1 MYERV
6 DHAPRGREDGKDGT
20 LGQVYLGTGKK
31 LKPKGQQNIPVN
43 DSLVLELAGGGGF
56 GNPLHRDPVNVARDV
71 LNGFVSEK
79 SAREDY
85 GVALDA
91 NGEVNQNDTELLR
104 SQ

>member
-1 MYERV
+1 M
-6 DHAPRGREDGKDGT
+6 
-20 LGQVYLGTGKK
+20 
-31 LKPKGQQNIPVN
+31 
-43 DSLVLELAGGGGF
+43 
-56 GNPLHRDPVNVARDV
+56 VAHDV

-85 GVALDA
+85 GVSLDA

>member
-1 MYERV
+1 MI
-6 DHAPRGREDGKDGT
+6 GGWSDGGG
-20 LGQVYLGTGKK
+20 LGGG
-31 LKPKGQQNIPVN
+31 GI
-43 DSLVLELAGGGGF
+43 GGGGF

-71 LNGFVSEK
+71 SNGFVSEK

-85 GVALDA
+85 GVALYA